1 MSCVQ
6 NEVKIVRW
14 TAIFGYTQ
22 KVRVIHKSFRP
33 LFSNQQFVYL
43 SGDGQISVK
52 NDHEPKQYG
61 LAEHNDV

>member
-43 SGDGQISVK
+43 SGEYQSSG
-52 NDHEPKQYG
+52 
-61 LAEHNDV
+61 A

>member
-14 TAIFGYTQ
+14 TAIFGHTL
-22 KVRVIHKSFRP
+22 KVRVIHKNFRL
-33 LFSNQQFVYL
+33 LFSNQQFLYL

-52 NDHEPKQYG
+52 NDHEPKQYQSSG
-61 LAEHNDV
+61 A